1 MQLNGTEDLRVKK
14 TITAIHT
21 AFEKLILAKDY
32 EKITVAELARSAQ
45 INKKTFY
52 RYYPTKDDLLTE
64 IQTQLSKQ
72 YLKEIAGLTYP
83 ADLAKSVRAFFAF
96 SARQG
101 PAYEKITIDT
111 HYSIIRQQMID
122 TVMATTWSS
131 SPAFNRLSAFKQRAL
146 LTYVQN
152 TGLAVYRQWVL
163 DGKKEPL
170 EEVAGV
176 AVTLMQG
183 GVTEFL
189 KAD

>member
-14 TITAIHT
+14 TITAIHA
-21 AFEKLILAKDY
+21 AFEKLILTKDY
-32 EKITVAELARSAQ
+32 EKITVAKLARFAQ

-52 RYYPTKDDLLTE
+52 RYYPTKDDLLAE

-111 HYSIIRQQMID
+111 HYCQ
-122 TVMATTWSS
+122 ATLLRETEGQRVLAKSYVRYVDSLVKQDGSWLIAQRDQTI
-131 SPAFNRLSAFKQRAL
+131 AF
-146 LTYVQN
+146 T
-152 TGLAVYRQWVL
+152 
-163 DGKKEPL
+163 
-170 EEVAGV
+170 EEA
-176 AVTLMQG
+176 AQ
-183 GVTEFL
+183 
-189 KAD
+189 